1 MSKKRRDGFIM
12 QAGILAAAGI
22 IVRIIGI
29 LYRKPL
35 LAIIGDEGNGYY
47 STAYAIYT
55 IILLVS
61 SYSIPSAIS
70 KVIAAR
76 LARKEYKNAQR
87 IFRCAFIYVIVVG
100 GIGSLVCFLGADYIV
115 GKHSAMVL
123 KVFAP
128 TIFLSGLLGVLR
140 GYFQANRTMLQ
151 TSISQILEQVLN
163 AIVSVLGAYLL
174 MGVVAG
180 QDETTQA
187 IYGAIGSALGTGS
200 GVLIA
205 LIFMWLI
212 YALNHREIKKRVER
226 DTFHKE
232 LTYGQI
238 FQLIVG
244 MVTPIILS
252 TFIYNLNTVSNLKI
266 YQGIMQHVFQYT
278 ETQATTSYGLY
289 SGKAMQ
295 IINIP
300 IAIAT
305 SMSAAIIPTIA
316 STYEMKA
323 KKETRKKIAKAI
335 KVTMLISIPAGVG
348 LFVLARPIVMIL
360 YPQMA
365 TVGMVASLIQIMAV
379 TVVFYGLSTLT
390 NAVLQGTGKVNKPV
404 IHASLAL
411 GIQAVVLVVLLLF
424 TNLDLYALAIS
435 TIVYSFLMCIFN
447 QVSMR
452 KHLRYKQE
460 MVKTFVLPFVAA
472 FWMGVVA
479 ALIYYGMEAG
489 YRILVEQGILTVGVN
504 YVLNETYVLGGM
516 YNLIVI
522 AIAIFIGA
530 LTYFALVIKLG
541 AVTKKELQSMPKGAM
556 LTRMAVKLHLIRE
569 K

>member
-1 MSKKRRDGFIM
+1 MNKKKRDGFIM

-76 LARKEYKNAQR
+76 LAKKEYKNAQR
-87 IFRCAFIYVIVVG
+87 IFQCAFIYVIVVG
-100 GIGSLVCFLGADYIV
+100 GIGSLACFFGADYIV
-115 GKHSAMVL
+115 GQHSAMVL
-123 KVFAP
+123 RVFAP

-174 MGVVAG
+174 MGVVAN

-212 YALNHREIKKRVER
+212 YMLNRRDIKRRVDR

-238 FQLIVG
+238 FQLIIG

-266 YQGIMQHVFQYT
+266 YQEIMQRVFLYT
-278 ETQATTSYGLY
+278 ETQATTAYGLY

-300 IAIAT
+300 IAIAS

-316 STYEMKA
+316 STYEVKA

-348 LFVLARPIVMIL
+348 LFVFARPIVMIL

-365 TVGMVASLIQIMAV
+365 TVGMVSALIKVMAV

-404 IHASLAL
+404 IHAALAL
-411 GIQAVVLVVLLLF
+411 GIQAVVLVPLLLF
-424 TNLDLYALAIS
+424 TKLDLYALGIS
-435 TIVYSFLMCIFN
+435 TIVYSCLMCIFN
-447 QVSMR
+447 QASIR
-452 KHLRYKQE
+452 KHLKYKQE
-460 MVKTFVLPFVAA
+460 MLKTFVLPFIAA
-472 FWMGVVA
+472 FWMGIVA
-479 ALIYYGMEAG
+479 GVIYYGVEAI
-489 YRILVEQGILTVGVN
+489 YRNLVEKGMITIGVN
-504 YVLNETYVLGGM
+504 YVLNETYILGGV
-516 YNLIVI
+516 YNLVVI
-522 AIAIFIGA
+522 AIAMMVAMFV
-530 LTYFALVIKLG
+530 YFALIIKLG
-541 AVTKKELQSMPKGAM
+541 AVGKKELLSMPKGAM
-556 LTRMAVKLHLIRE
+556 LTRIARKMHLI